1 MSESHGNSAI
11 VHATES
17 DFDEIV
23 ARRSV
28 VLVKFGAA
36 WCPPCRMMGPY
47 IELFARQYA
56 EQALVVEVD
65 TDHAKGLKQR
75 FGVSGIPHVILLRN
89 GEAGGEFVGFAGDI
103 GIRKQ
108 ARALILGENAS
119 EELSQSE
126 LDFAAAALLA
136 EAAFKA
142 ADEVAEASPENQALE
157 AAWKPH
163 GDAYKAAVEA
173 AAAEL
178 EAKTID
184 QETHDQRV
192 AAAVTAARAAQ
203 QTEEFKTLIAAY
215 KQVGEPGEKTY
226 IGAIAAAVDQFFPLA
241 SPAPTTTTGEDV
253 ATTSGAICALG
264 DESCRS

>member
-17 DFDEIV
+17 NFDEIV
-23 ARRSV
+23 ARRSL

-65 TDHAKGLKQR
+65 TDQAKELKQR
-75 FGVSGIPHVILLRN
+75 FGVGGIPHVILLRN
-89 GEAGGEFVGFAGDI
+89 GEAGGEFVGFAGDV

-108 ARALILGENAS
+108 VRDLILGESAS
-119 EELSQSE
+119 EPLSQSE
-126 LDFAAAALLA
+126 LDFAAAALAA
-136 EAAFKA
+136 EEAFGA
-142 ADEVAEASPENQALE
+142 ADAVAKASPENKALQ
-157 AAWKPH
+157 AAWEPFGK
-163 GDAYKAAVEA
+163 AYKTAVEA

-178 EAKTID
+178 EAKAID

-192 AAAVTAARAAQ
+192 AAATTEARAAQ
-203 QTEEFKTLIAAY
+203 QTEEIQTLIAAY
-215 KQVGEPGEKTY
+215 KQVAALGEKTY
-226 IGAIAAAVDQFFPLA
+226 IATIAAAVDQFFPLA
-241 SPAPTTTTGEDV
+241 SAAAGTVVSEEG
-253 ATTSGAICALG
+253 ATASGAVCQIG
-264 DESCRS
+264 DDSCRS

>member
-17 DFDEIV
+17 DFDAIV

-65 TDHAKGLKQR
+65 TDHEKGLKQR
-75 FGVSGIPHVILLRN
+75 FGVGGIPHVILLRN
-89 GEAGGEFVGFAGDI
+89 GETAGQIVGFAGDV

-108 ARALILGENAS
+108 VRNLILGESAS
-119 EELSQSE
+119 EELSQPE

-136 EAAFKA
+136 EQALTAA
-142 ADEVAEASPENQALE
+142 EEIVEASPENRALE
-157 AAWKPH
+157 EAWKPH
-163 GDAYKAAVEA
+163 GDAYKAAVES

-178 EAKTID
+178 TANIID

-192 AAAVTAARAAQ
+192 AAARTNAQAAQ
-203 QTEEFKTLIAAY
+203 QTEEFKALIAAY
-215 KQVGEPGEKTY
+215 KQVAAAGEQTY
-226 IGAIAAAVDQFFPLA
+226 IEAIAAAVDQFFPLA
-241 SPAPTTTTGEDV
+241 AAAAVTATGEEG
-253 ATTSGAICALG
+253 ATASGAACQIG